1 MIKAY
6 VGVTDRKW
14 FDLLR
19 SQPGIDEVNFW
30 QPSGGRN
37 FRAIRPGELF
47 LFKLHRPD
55 DFIVGGGIFAHF
67 SLLPISLAWEAFQN
81 GNGALDLFEMRTRVE
96 KYRRV
101 PPSAH
106 DDYTIGCILL
116 EQPFFLPR
124 EQWIPIPQDWS
135 PNIVQGKTYDLTVE
149 PGRTIWTK
157 LQTRQESTTSSVV
170 RETEAVF
177 GEPVLVQ
184 PRLGQGAFRILI
196 TDGYERR
203 CAFTGERTLP
213 ALDAAHIRPFSEI
226 KQHRLDNG
234 LLLRKDLHA
243 LFDRGYVT
251 VTPKLQIEVS
261 KRIKEEF
268 ENGREYYRLHGQEM
282 RSPAARHMYPASES
296 LAWHN
301 EKVFKT

>member
-14 FDLLR
+14 FDLLC

-67 SLLPISLAWEAFQN
+67 SLLPISLAWEAFQV

-157 LQTRQESTTSSVV
+157 LQTRQESTMSSVV
-170 RETEAVF
+170 RETEAKF

-251 VTPKLQIEVS
+251 VTPKLHIEVS

-282 RSPAARHMYPASES
+282 RPPAARHMHPSSNS

-301 EKVFKT
+301 ENIFKS

>member
-67 SLLPISLAWEAFQN
+67 SLLPISLAWEAFQV

-124 EQWIPIPQDWS
+124 EQWIPIPPDWS

-157 LQTRQESTTSSVV
+157 LQTRQESTMSSVV
-170 RETEAVF
+170 RETEAKF

-226 KQHRLDNG
+226 KQHSLDNG

-251 VTPKLQIEVS
+251 VTPTLHIEVS

-282 RSPAARHMYPASES
+282 RPPAARHMHPSSNS

-301 EKVFKT
+301 ENIFKS

>member
-37 FRAIRPGELF
+37 FQAIRPGELF

-101 PPSAH
+101 PPYAH

-157 LQTRQESTTSSVV
+157 LQTRQ
-170 RETEAVF
+170 
-177 GEPVLVQ
+177 
-184 PRLGQGAFRILI
+184 
-196 TDGYERR
+196 
-203 CAFTGERTLP
+203 
-213 ALDAAHIRPFSEI
+213 
-226 KQHRLDNG
+226 
-234 LLLRKDLHA
+234 
-243 LFDRGYVT
+243 
-251 VTPKLQIEVS
+251 
-261 KRIKEEF
+261 
-268 ENGREYYRLHGQEM
+268 
-282 RSPAARHMYPASES
+282 
-296 LAWHN
+296 
-301 EKVFKT
+301 